1 MKQSKLK
8 GRQICCNVGLS
19 NLKKDRDY
27 QKNAKPIVRRTRA
40 NRRNEKK
47 KNYEKRAKEGLITS
61 FKIKKQFSPTVTLI
75 MTK

>member
-47 KNYEKRAKEGLITS
+47 KTM
-61 FKIKKQFSPTVTLI
+61 KKGQ
-75 MTK
+75 KKG